1 MPALAMPRLFQS
13 QPRWL
18 LHMSWHLCPMTGSD
32 AIACCLLRQAYER
45 QLDELTRAMAHGEE
59 SAADA
64 AKERSAL
71 LQQLHGAEQVNMLQ
85 RWSLIGTFC
94 KSK

>member
-1 MPALAMPRLFQS
+1 
-13 QPRWL
+13 
-18 LHMSWHLCPMTGSD
+18 MSWHLCPMTGSD

-45 QLDELTRAMAHGEE
+45 QLDELTRAIAHGEE
-59 SAADA
+59 SGADA

-71 LQQLHGAEQVNMLQ
+71 LQQLHGAEQVSMLQ
-85 RWSLIGTFC
+85 CWSLTGTSC